1 MKLDEGGK
9 GHLVREDVLNIP
21 ELRINPLGDRIVH
34 AMFTDKDKAN
44 VQDLD
49 RLEFQVRILWM
60 LD

>member
-1 MKLDEGGK
+1 M
-9 GHLVREDVLNIP
+9 REDVLNIP